1 MLLTH
6 SVLTSPN
13 SSLLAMRGLFR
24 QSLRLGIK
32 RLPKHLGDIRSLE
45 GKLRDYYR
53 LRVGSYRVIFRRRI
67 EKGEPIVECLYANR
81 RSIVYEVF
89 EKLAGHPE

>member
-1 MLLTH
+1 MEFL
-6 SVLTSPN
+6 
-13 SSLLAMRGLFR
+13 
-24 QSLRLGIK
+24 QSLPPEPKRALRLAIK

-53 LRVGSYRVIFRRRI
+53 LRVGTYRVIFRRRM
-67 EKGEPIVECLYANR
+67 EKGEPLVECLYANR